1 MAPTTRATTIR
12 SPEEDALHYMLET
25 LAAFDP
31 DSEAHKTLSKFG
43 VRTIGEFLCLD
54 PSDIDSLVYPTDPDD
69 DPPTTLLPGIQRVI
83 LKKMRNFHDWY
94 CVENDVDSES
104 LDPDGWIKFCSMNLI
119 RSADPLRRS

>member
-83 LKKMRNFHDWY
+83 LKKMRDFH
-94 CVENDVDSES
+94 E
-104 LDPDGWIKFCSMNLI
+104 
-119 RSADPLRRS
+119 